1 MPEISK
7 LENFENF
14 GNLNRLYLQDV
25 LYYKLI
31 LNYKKIFM
39 ARKSI
44 LVVDDEKSQREILEM
59 ILSSEGYDVT
69 MASSGEAAMK
79 FVADRHFDLVL
90 TDLKMTG
97 MSGLDLLK
105 QLTDFDKSI
114 IVLLLTAHGTV
125 DSAVDALRLGAF
137 DYLQK
142 PYDREKLLDTI
153 SRALNKLTNLDA
165 EIVSASPEM
174 DRVKKLI
181 LKVAKSNSTVLIR
194 GESGTGK
201 ELIARSIHNN
211 SLRAS
216 EVFQAVNCAAI
227 NENLLESEL
236 FGHEKGSFT
245 GAVGEKKGLFE
256 VADGGTLFL
265 DEIGELDV
273 SLQAKLLRA
282 LQEKQIRRVGAT
294 REINTDVRVVA
305 ATNRDLLKMTKEGSF
320 REDLYYRLNVLSIE
334 IPPLRERRSDVM
346 LLMEYF
352 IKKHTRDTN
361 RKISLSP
368 EARRIFE
375 DYSYPGNVRQL
386 ESAIERAILLCEND
400 TITVDDLPPEMT
412 QGTRAASVS
421 NDLFKLPPEG
431 VSFEDV
437 ERSLIMQAMD
447 RTDNNIT
454 KSAKLL
460 GLTFRTLQYRLE
472 KFGIKRDGAEDE
484 EEA

>member
-1 MPEISK
+1 
-7 LENFENF
+7 
-14 GNLNRLYLQDV
+14 
-25 LYYKLI
+25 
-31 LNYKKIFM
+31 M

-59 ILSSEGYDVT
+59 ILSGEGYDVT
-69 MASSGEAAMK
+69 TASSGEAAMK

-97 MSGLDLLK
+97 MSGLELLK
-105 QLTDFDKSI
+105 ELTDFDKSI

-165 EIVSASPEM
+165 EIVSSSPEM
-174 DRVKKLI
+174 DKVKKLI
-181 LKVAKSNSTVLIR
+181 VKVAKSNSTVLIR

-201 ELIARSIHNN
+201 ELIARAIHNN

-227 NENLLESEL
+227 NEHLLESEL

-245 GAVGEKKGLFE
+245 GAIGEKKGLFE

-265 DEIGELDV
+265 DEIGELDI
-273 SLQAKLLRA
+273 SLQAKILRA
-282 LQEKQIRRVGAT
+282 LQEKQIRRVGGT

-305 ATNRDLLKMTKEGSF
+305 ATNRDLLKMSQDGRF

-334 IPPLRERRSDVM
+334 LPALRERRSDVSV
-346 LLMEYF
+346 LMKYF
-352 IKKHTRDTN
+352 LEKHSRGTN
-361 RKISLSP
+361 RTITI
-368 EARRIFE
+368 ENNARKLLE
-375 DYSYPGNVRQL
+375 NYSYPGNVRQL
-386 ESAIERAILLCEND
+386 ESAIERAILLSEND
-400 TITVDDLPPEMT
+400 TITLEDLPPEMVRENVPT
-412 QGTRAASVS
+412 NSA
-421 NDLFKLPPEG
+421 DLFKLPAEG
-431 VSFEDV
+431 INFEDV
-437 ERSLIMQAMD
+437 ERSLIMQAMG

-472 KFGIKRDGAEDE
+472 KFGFKKDETADE

>member
-1 MPEISK
+1 
-7 LENFENF
+7 
-14 GNLNRLYLQDV
+14 
-25 LYYKLI
+25 
-31 LNYKKIFM
+31 M

-59 ILSSEGYDVT
+59 ILSGEGYDVT
-69 MASSGEAAMK
+69 TASSGEAAMK

-105 QLTDFDKSI
+105 ELTDFDKSI

-142 PYDREKLLDTI
+142 PYDREKLLETI
-153 SRALNKLTNLDA
+153 SRALNKLSTLDA
-165 EIVSASPEM
+165 EIVSVSPEM

-201 ELIARSIHNN
+201 ELIARAIHNN
-211 SLRAS
+211 SLRGS

-256 VADGGTLFL
+256 VADNGTLFL
-265 DEIGELDV
+265 DEIGELDI
-273 SLQAKLLRA
+273 SLQAKILRA
-282 LQEKQIRRVGAT
+282 LQEKQIRRVGGVK
-294 REINTDVRVVA
+294 ELNVDVRVVA
-305 ATNRDLLKMTKEGSF
+305 ATNRDLLKMSQEGRF

-334 IPPLRERRSDVM
+334 LPALRTRRSDIPI
-346 LLMEYF
+346 LIEYF
-352 IKKHTRDTN
+352 LQKHTRGSD
-361 RKISLSP
+361 
-368 EARRIFE
+368 RRVTLDKE
-375 DYSYPGNVRQL
+375 SRGVLENYAYPGNVRQL
-386 ESAIERAILLCEND
+386 ESAIERAMLLCENNQI
-400 TITVDDLPPEMT
+400 TIEDLPPEMS
-412 QGTRAASVS
+412 QSARPASA
-421 NDLFKLPPEG
+421 NDLFKLPSEG
-431 VSFEDV
+431 INFEDV
-437 ERSLIMQAMD
+437 ERSLITQAMD

-472 KFGIKRDGAEDE
+472 KFGYKKDADGATE
-484 EEA
+484 EEE

>member
-1 MPEISK
+1 
-7 LENFENF
+7 
-14 GNLNRLYLQDV
+14 
-25 LYYKLI
+25 
-31 LNYKKIFM
+31 M

-44 LVVDDEKSQREILEM
+44 LVVDDEKNQREILET
-59 ILSSEGYDVT
+59 ILSGEGYDVT
-69 MASSGEAAMK
+69 TASSGEAAMK
-79 FVADRHFDLVL
+79 FVQSRRFDLVL

-105 QLTDFDKSI
+105 ELTNFDKSI
-114 IVLLLTAHGTV
+114 IVILLTAHGSV
-125 DSAVDALRLGAF
+125 DSAVDSLRLGAF

-142 PYDREKLLDTI
+142 PYDSEKLLDTI
-153 SRALNKLTNLDA
+153 SRALNKLSALDT
-165 EIVSASPEM
+165 EIVSVSPEM
-174 DRVKKLI
+174 DKVKKLI
-181 LKVAKSNSTVLIR
+181 LKIAKSNSTVMIR

-201 ELIARSIHNN
+201 ELIARSIHMN

-216 EVFQAVNCAAI
+216 NTFQAVNCAAI

-256 VADGGTLFL
+256 IADGGTLFL
-265 DEIGELDV
+265 DEIGELDIA
-273 SLQAKLLRA
+273 LQAKLLRA
-282 LQEKQIRRVGAT
+282 LQEKEIRRVGGVK
-294 REINTDVRVVA
+294 EIPVDVRVLA
-305 ATNRDLLKMTKEGSF
+305 ATNRDLLKMTEEQRF

-334 IPPLRERRSDVM
+334 IPPLRERTSDLQV
-346 LLMEYF
+346 LIDYF
-352 IKKHTRDTN
+352 VKKHTRGTSRDIKFDSAAKKLLN
-361 RKISLSP
+361 
-368 EARRIFE
+368 
-375 DYSYPGNVRQL
+375 DYHYPGNVRQL

-400 TITVDDLPPEMT
+400 TITVDDLPPEMS
-412 QGTRAASVS
+412 QGSRPAAVGGDIT
-421 NDLFKLPPEG
+421 NFKLPPEG

-472 KFGIKRDGAEDE
+472 KFGFKKEGEESDE
-484 EEA
+484 GQVTSDE